1 MPRRFM
7 IGARSPPLGKAPAD
21 VDALLGLAKPLQVV
35 SQLSARGLRSA
46 LNAFRCGWPRRGC
59 EWTFSPFR
67 CGVVTTYTLEVG
79 AAGDGDNG
87 DRLFTA
93 FRAARWS
100 IHGILPILPQTRKPE
115 RLFHQLCCIEFRRS
129 ARKLPFILPKRQIKF
144 ATGVTEDAI
153 DRGAMPARA

>member
-7 IGARSPPLGKAPAD
+7 IGVRSPSLGKAPAD

-35 SQLSARGLRSA
+35 WQLSARGLRSA
-46 LNAFRCGWPRRGC
+46 FSAFRCGWRRRGC

-115 RLFHQLCCIEFRRS
+115 RLFHQYVVSSFAEVLASYHLFC
-129 ARKLPFILPKRQIKF
+129 PKGR
-144 ATGVTEDAI
+144 
-153 DRGAMPARA
+153 